1 MRLPRGK
8 ARIFCEDK
16 LRGQKRSISLSP
28 LSTEAAVVGSE
39 KSITERGW
47 DSMLYRADSLAKRKL
62 SGAGVHV
69 RDLMDVSRSAKASS
83 IGVGRGV
90 IERNLAP

>member
-1 MRLPRGK
+1 
-8 ARIFCEDK
+8 
-16 LRGQKRSISLSP
+16 
-28 LSTEAAVVGSE
+28 
-39 KSITERGW
+39 
-47 DSMLYRADSLAKRKL
+47 MLYRADSLAKRKL

-90 IERNLAP
+90 IERSLAPRGLRGDVGGVEKTEKEPVLCGQKQE